1 VLPIT
6 VQGAGFAY
14 GAATTTGGSTM
25 SGPPDLYDWFYAA
38 SFVLIALSVW
48 ATTALVL
55 GI

>member
-1 VLPIT
+1 MLGIT
-6 VQGAGFAY
+6 VQGGGFAY
-14 GAATTTGGSTM
+14 GAAAPGGSAM

-55 GI
+55 GT